1 MREATPSV
9 WWARLGLV
17 VGFSSSLAANLMS
30 ATTAESRVISAMFP
44 IILAL
49 AMEILFRVE
58 WERKLTHFGLGLGFV
73 GIAGGAALGSASHIY
88 EVAMEQGG
96 QSPPLAVALVVA
108 VDGLMLMSTITLV
121 EAQHRPEPEPVEVLA
136 APTEPVVEAPAEPEP
151 APEPEPV
158 ASGEPEALR
167 PVPDLV
173 EDPQTEARRLRDEG
187 LTQQQIAD
195 QLGKS
200 VRTIRRYLAADEVAA

>member
-96 QSPPLAVALVVA
+96 QAPPLAVALVVA

-136 APTEPVVEAPAEPEP
+136 APADPVVEAPEPEP
-151 APEPEPV
+151 APEPVAPV
-158 ASGEPEALR
+158 EPEALR

-200 VRTIRRYLAADEVAA
+200 VRTIRRYLAAEEVAA

>member
-121 EAQHRPEPEPVEVLA
+121 EAQHRPEPEVEAEPAAPVEPEAL
-136 APTEPVVEAPAEPEP
+136 TEPDPVPEPEP
-151 APEPEPV
+151 ATP
-158 ASGEPEALR
+158 AEPEALR
-167 PVPDLV
+167 PVPDLD

-195 QLGKS
+195 QLNRS